1 MRFLFGKL
9 GKDWQLKL
17 ANLYLHVHLSIQ
29 IAKFKFCQYQL
40 RAVSPNLMLVKVP
53 AIRYVSCSIVMK
65 AVGIAVYVHVQG
77 YPSPSS
83 KACIFLCM
91 YIHPGCAQWQW
102 YRSEWPRSSPSW
114 MIMSTVIDDSIDK
127 SLLWFELSL
136 GTCAS
141 LFIADAIVAWPS
153 CACVP

>member
-91 YIHPGCAQWQW
+91 CIHPGCAQ
-102 YRSEWPRSSPSW
+102 
-114 MIMSTVIDDSIDK
+114 
-127 SLLWFELSL
+127 
-136 GTCAS
+136 
-141 LFIADAIVAWPS
+141 
-153 CACVP
+153 